1 MGQDN
6 KHQKIKVRK
15 QVYAEQLK
23 RLVVKFGFTY
33 SLKLFTF
40 SIGEVCIIFVIL
52 KTLVN

>member
-23 RLVVKFGFTY
+23 WLIVKFGFNVLLNY
-33 SLKLFTF
+33 LPFPLEKYVSFL
-40 SIGEVCIIFVIL
+40 SS
-52 KTLVN
+52 